1 MTDFRVQLDI
11 FRGPMDLMLYLVRKH
26 ELDISELQ
34 LGKIA
39 DQYQEF
45 IDVIKEIDIN
55 ACGDFLEVASK
66 LVEMKASALLPKLIE
81 TSTDSES
88 AWKDPRENLVERLLE
103 YKQYRDVA
111 SVLNDRNQLWTE
123 RYQRLNNDLPPR
135 KVAPEDQPIHEV
147 SLWDLVSAV
156 GRVLRKHNPP
166 TQQEFIY
173 DDTPI
178 HVYVEQIQQRILRQK
193 KMNFTDAFQPGMH
206 KSSIIGIF
214 LAVLELVRHHAVV
227 AEQEGYFGDITIRTS
242 ENFSAQLD
250 PDKIDSYGALK
261 VGSAKESVDPAN
273 MVEKNL

>member
-11 FRGPMDLMLYLVRKH
+11 FRGPMDLLLFLVRKH

-39 DQYQEF
+39 NQYQEF

-81 TSTDSES
+81 TSTDGES

-111 SVLNDRNQLWTE
+111 AVLNDRNQLWTQ

-156 GRVLRKHNPP
+156 GRVLRQHKPP

-227 AEQEGYFGDITIRTS
+227 AEQDGHFGDITIRTG
-242 ENFSAQLD
+242 ENFSGQLD
-250 PDKIDSYGALK
+250 PTKIDTYGALK